1 MPAVSLAAK
10 LSLNSKP
17 LTMKIKILKIR
28 LSEDNQKNDEKL
40 LTSYLRKFDVLQ
52 CVSHLVQAEEP
63 YWSVMLHF
71 EEKNATVSERTSAKY
86 SAPSEEMNSD
96 EVKLLEALKNWRSE
110 KSREEKLPSYFIATN
125 SELLS
130 IAKFKPAKKEELI
143 EIKGFGKH
151 KIENYGAEIIGI
163 LESV

>member
-1 MPAVSLAAK
+1 MPAGKLPAK
-10 LSLNSKP
+10 LFLNFKTI
-17 LTMKIKILKIR
+17 TMKIKILKIR

-40 LTSYLRKFDVLQ
+40 LNSYLRKFDVLQ

-63 YWSVMLHF
+63 FWTVMLQY
-71 EEKNATVSERTSAKY
+71 EEKKTNVSEGTSAKY
-86 SAPSEEMNSD
+86 SAPFEEMNSD